1 MSVICVY
8 YESCSPLVA
17 SKGSHIL
24 KYLIKLEP
32 NFFFFFIFWSIVRCN
47 RFRNAF
53 KVLHVP
59 HVL

>member
-8 YESCSPLVA
+8 YERCSPLVA

-32 NFFFFFIFWSIVRCN
+32 NFLPLYIFWSIVRCN
-47 RFRNAF
+47 HFRNAF